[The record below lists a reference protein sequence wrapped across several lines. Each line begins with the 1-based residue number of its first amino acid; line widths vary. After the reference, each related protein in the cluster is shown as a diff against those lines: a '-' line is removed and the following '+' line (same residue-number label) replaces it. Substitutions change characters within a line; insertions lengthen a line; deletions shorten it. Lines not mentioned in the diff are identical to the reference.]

1 MKAEDVI
8 QKKVDA
14 YFKAEVDQLAKEV
27 NDLIM
32 AKRDKFKGY
41 TMDSS
46 KNLLKRDILEMWDS
60 KATVKQYGSPE
71 TCRMESFIK
80 AMIIHGVEDSGKEK
94 IAKKLLSKIEQFFEE
109 E

>member
-32 AKRDKFKGY
+32 VKRDKFKGY
-41 TMDSS
+41 SMDSS

-60 KATVKQYGSPE
+60 KASVSQYGSPE
-71 TCRMESFIK
+71 TCRMELFIR
-80 AMIIHGVEDSGKEK
+80 AMITHGVEDNGKEK

>member
-60 KATVKQYGSPE
+60 KASVSQYGSPE
-71 TCRMESFIK
+71 TCRMELFIR
-80 AMIIHGVEDSGKEK
+80 AMITHGVEDNGKEK
-94 IAKKLLSKIEQFFEE
+94 IAKKLLSKIEQFFNEE
-109 E
+109 

>member
-32 AKRDKFKGY
+32 AKRDKFNGY
-41 TMDSS
+41 SMDSS
-46 KNLLKRDILEMWDS
+46 KNLLKREILEMWDS
-60 KATVKQYGSPE
+60 EASVSQYGSPE
-71 TCRMESFIK
+71 TCTMELFIR
-80 AMIIHGVEDSGKEK
+80 AMITHGVEDNGKEK
-94 IAKKLLSKIEQFFEE
+94 IAKKLLSKIEQFFDEE
-109 E
+109 

>member
-41 TMDSS
+41 SMDSS
-46 KNLLKRDILEMWDS
+46 KSLHKRDILEMWDS
-60 KATVKQYGSPE
+60 KASVSQYGSPE
-71 TCRMESFIK
+71 TCRMELFIR
-80 AMIIHGVEDSGKEK
+80 AMITHGVEDSGKEK
-94 IAKKLLSKIEQFFEE
+94 ITKKLLSKIEQFFDEK
-109 E
+109 

>member
-41 TMDSS
+41 SMDSS

-60 KATVKQYGSPE
+60 KASCNQYGSPE
-71 TCRMESFIK
+71 TCRMELFIR
-80 AMIIHGVEDSGKEK
+80 AMITHGVEDSGKEK